1 MSPACSIRLVMPER
15 PGDLSGC
22 KLLISCLSSSGVS
35 GVINRRCVIVVSV
48 EACSFI
54 LGRSLAH
61 LVHFSHRR
69 VRVGVAK
76 GDGPGRIERSAS

>member
-1 MSPACSIRLVMPER
+1 MN
-15 PGDLSGC
+15 
-22 KLLISCLSSSGVS
+22 
-35 GVINRRCVIVVSV
+35 GVINKGYVVVVAV

-61 LVHFSHRR
+61 LVQFSHRR
-69 VRVGVAK
+69 ERVGVAK

>member
-1 MSPACSIRLVMPER
+1 MPEG
-15 PGDLSGC
+15 PEDLSGC
-22 KLLISCLSSSGVS
+22 KFLISCLSFSGVN
-35 GVINRRCVIVVSV
+35 GVINRGCVIVVSV

-61 LVHFSHRR
+61 LVQFSHRR
-69 VRVGVAK
+69 ERVGVAK